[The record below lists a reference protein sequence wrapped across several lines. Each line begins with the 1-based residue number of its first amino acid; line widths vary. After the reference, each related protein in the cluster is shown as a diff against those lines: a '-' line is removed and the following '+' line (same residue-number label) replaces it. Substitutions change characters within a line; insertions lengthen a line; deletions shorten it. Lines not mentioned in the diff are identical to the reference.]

1 MEECWLHRK
10 MLCGIVHRDSEHR
23 IVSATIQSTAER
35 RVDFTQGTAPEY
47 PEERKIRLED

>member
-1 MEECWLHRK
+1 MEECRCTGK